1 MGRETAPTKRN
12 RQRVRLENAANTMTN
27 RTPNLIL
34 MVSSEGTHTR
44 IRMVMVMVMVMTAMT
59 MAGG

>member
-1 MGRETAPTKRN
+1 MGTETAPTKRN

-27 RTPNLIL
+27 RTSNLIL

-44 IRMVMVMVMVMTAMT
+44 IRMVMVMVMTAMT
-59 MAGG
+59 TAGG